1 MATAREKFKFQNT
14 LLCLL
19 KGLIGRKVV
28 VELRNE
34 HSVVGTIED
43 VDWLMNTSMT
53 HARYTTPDG
62 RIMAFEQF
70 YIQGRNIRF
79 VQIPNY
85 VDIMETINTE
95 LRKFQVSI
103 LSKSVGLFHILGS
116 KLGPAP
122 GPPGGVLPMWWVIH
136 MCRGFDPL
144 FSLWQD
150 RARSFWGIFLIH
162 QQQSYLL
169 GYKNYQFLQK
179 SIFLAPNSIFSSIF
193 LGPIFSGQRHTPI
206 SFQAEYPPRAGAPAE
221 LRD

>member
-1 MATAREKFKFQNT
+1 MYLNHCIPQIGDLGFVCKVWATKIRNGFSGRFATPPNASILTCRISLFRHTWHTHLIPQMATAREKFKFQNT

-103 LSKSVGLFHILGS
+103 LSKSVGLFHILSS

-122 GPPGGVLPMWWVIH
+122 GP
-136 MCRGFDPL
+136 
-144 FSLWQD
+144 Q
-150 RARSFWGIFLIH
+150 RS
-162 QQQSYLL
+162 
-169 GYKNYQFLQK
+169 
-179 SIFLAPNSIFSSIF
+179 
-193 LGPIFSGQRHTPI
+193 
-206 SFQAEYPPRAGAPAE
+206 
-221 LRD
+221 